1 MQGLFKFKPQMGK
14 PSKKK
19 LCKLCKLKGLRKES
33 VIYMKEHRLALC
45 EEHFKEWFEKRVKET
60 IKEFRMFKPNEKILV
75 AVSGGKDS
83 QTLWY
88 VLNRLGYDADA
99 FFIHLGIG
107 DYSDESMEKVI
118 ELGKLLGKKPYIV
131 KLEEEIGAGI
141 PVLQNF
147 VRGTACSVCGRIKRY
162 HFNKIANDLGYN
174 VVATGHN
181 LDDESSSLLAN
192 LINWNLKYLARKY
205 PVLPAE
211 KGFPKKVKPLVKM
224 TEEQI
229 KLYAQLNNIPFTE
242 RSCPLGDTASLHF
255 YKDVMNLIEN
265 HALGTKYRFYFEYLK
280 KVYPIFSSL
289 KEELIEGELQKC
301 KICGQP
307 SPSEIC
313 MVCRLKE
320 KVKQQKEN
328 S

>member
-1 MQGLFKFKPQMGK
+1 MKR
-14 PSKKK
+14 KK
-19 LCKLCKLKGLRKES
+19 LCLVCKQKGIRKES

-60 IKEFRMFKPNEKILV
+60 IKEFKMFKPNEKILV

-88 VLNRLGYDADA
+88 VLNKLGYDADG

-107 DYSDESMEKVI
+107 DYSDESLQKVE
-118 ELGKLLGKKPYIV
+118 ELGKILGKKPHV
-131 KLEEEIGAGI
+131 VRLEEEVGGGI
-141 PVLQNF
+141 PIIQNY
-147 VRGTACSVCGRIKRY
+147 VRGSACSVCGRIKRY
-162 HFNKIANDLGYN
+162 HFNKIANRLGYR

-192 LINWNLKYLARKY
+192 VINWNVKYLARKY
-205 PVLPAE
+205 PVLPEE
-211 KGFPKKVKPLVKM
+211 KGFPRKVKPLVKM

-229 KLYAQLNNIPFTE
+229 KLYADLSGIPYTD

-255 YKDVMNLIEN
+255 YKGIMETIEN
-265 HALGTKYRFYFEYLK
+265 HATGTKYRFYFEYLK
-280 KVYPIFSSL
+280 KIFPIFSSL
-289 KEELIEGELQKC
+289 KEELIEGDLQRC
-301 KICGQP
+301 KICGEP

-313 MVCRLKE
+313 FVCRLRERLK
-320 KVKQQKEN
+320 KDTSKGN
-328 S
+328 